1 MFGVIYTD
9 YVIYTFVYN
18 YIHVYTF
25 RYYIIQVEL
34 ERPGAGGGGGR
45 VAQYTNY
52 CQYCIG
58 IITNTRNSSLN
69 TNAAI
74 QLHCMSLT
82 Y

>member
-1 MFGVIYTD
+1 MLYNYTL
-9 YVIYTFVYN
+9 VYN

-34 ERPGAGGGGGR
+34 ERPGAGGGGGGGR
-45 VAQYTNY
+45 VVRYTNY